1 MIESVVLFSLFFKLL
16 FFNYFIFQAESNK
29 IYNSADE
36 LKLAIADYVKES
48 EEPASPDD
56 EDRQD
61 SFSNRV
67 WTLKKEDDD
76 HWTLNKMFTF
86 TDTAFRQL
94 NWTGFVTPQA
104 SFTEMLVD
112 VSVQGDDVLF
122 MLNQIV
128 TTSSR

>member
-1 MIESVVLFSLFFKLL
+1 MYTSG
-16 FFNYFIFQAESNK
+16 
-29 IYNSADE
+29 DE
-36 LKLAIADYVKES
+36 LKLAIAKYVKET
-48 EEPASPDD
+48 EEPAGPED

-67 WTLKKEDDD
+67 WTMKKENNDQ
-76 HWTLNKMFTF
+76 WTLNDRFKFTE
-86 TDTAFRQL
+86 TAFRQL

-128 TTSSR
+128 ATSGK

>member
-1 MIESVVLFSLFFKLL
+1 M
-16 FFNYFIFQAESNK
+16 AESNK